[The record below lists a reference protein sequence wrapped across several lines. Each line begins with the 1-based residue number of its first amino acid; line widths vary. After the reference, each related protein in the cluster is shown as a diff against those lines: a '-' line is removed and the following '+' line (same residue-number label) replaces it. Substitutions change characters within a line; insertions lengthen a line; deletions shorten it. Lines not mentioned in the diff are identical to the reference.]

1 MYFIIFACPIT
12 ATMRS
17 LYIYLIILCFLAA
30 PLPLAAQDAA
40 TILKGRIENYL
51 STYQSPDIRIEKLS
65 VDSIRTDV
73 RQKAMRIYLNTTF
86 AYQPFR
92 RVTVAGIYQDILQ
105 LVPDELSG
113 YSMTLYADRY
123 RLEDLI
129 PNYFLAEKDRS
140 RLFGSKLDYKGKPWT
155 VNVSRRYRA
164 EQGLEGRHIA
174 LWQSHGKYYLARQ
187 KRWAWQRP
195 RMYCTSEDIFTQ
207 SFVVPYIIPMLQN
220 AGAVV
225 FTPRERDTQRNE
237 VIVDNDGILTG
248 LSGGSQYV
256 ETESSQSSWM
266 TAEGSGFA
274 HRKRIYRQGD
284 NPFHDGTARYAFT
297 EKKPTGAKAQWIPE
311 IPETGEYAV
320 YVSYKTTARS
330 IDDARYT
337 VRHAGGTTEFRVN
350 QQMGGGTWV
359 YLGTFR
365 FLKGKDANAAMV
377 ELTNQSDNDGGVVS
391 ADAVRFGGGMGNIER
406 GGSTS
411 SLPRY
416 LEGAR
421 YWAQLAGMSDTIYSH
436 SNNDYN
442 DDLNTRSRMVN
453 FLSGGSMFNPQ
464 EQGLGIPFETVFS
477 VHSNA
482 GFNMQDSIFGTL
494 GIYTTDNNDG
504 LLAAGTDRLT
514 SRDLTD
520 LVQTQ
525 IVSDIER
532 TYHGYWTRR
541 SMWNRNYNE
550 TRLPEV
556 PSTIIET
563 LSHQNFTDMTFG
575 HDPNFKFLLSRSI
588 YKAILR
594 YVCTQ
599 HGRSFTVQPLPVED
613 FGIGFASDGT
623 DAISLSWHGVN
634 DPLEASATP
643 QSYIVYTRIG
653 DGGFDNGT
661 PVRGEH
667 YSIDIEPGVI
677 YSFRVTAV
685 NQGGQSMPSEILSAY
700 RSPDERARVLVVN
713 AFDRLSGPA
722 IVNTPD
728 SIGFDLDADPGVP
741 YIYSVSVGG
750 RQTNFRRTQRGDSRG
765 ASGSEYEGLQ
775 VAGNTFDFPYLH
787 GTAIAAAGGYSF
799 TSCSRSALE
808 KGRISPERYQA
819 LDIIMGLQ
827 RQDSAMHAAGSRTYR
842 LFTPEL
848 RTVLRAYSEMGG
860 GIFVSGAYMGRSLDG
875 GADTSFARDVL
886 KYSHGIEHP
895 SHGSTVHAEGMS
907 RTVSFTG
914 ALNTE
919 RYAVVSSDV
928 LMPENTQA
936 FTSMVYSDTRQSA
949 AVAYQGTD
957 YRSFV
962 MGFPFEVID
971 SSDER
976 MRIMRAVL
984 RFITER

>member
-1 MYFIIFACPIT
+1 
-12 ATMRS
+12 MRS
-17 LYIYLIILCFLAA
+17 LKIHLIILCLLAVS
-30 PLPLAAQDAA
+30 LPSAAQDAA
-40 TILKGRIENYL
+40 TMLKGRIENYL
-51 STYQSPDIRIEKLS
+51 STYQNPEIKLEKLG
-65 VDSIRTDV
+65 VDSIRTDAGE
-73 RQKAMRIYLNTTF
+73 KTLRIYLNTTF

-92 RVTVAGIYQDILQ
+92 RVTVAGIYQDIQ
-105 LVPDELSG
+105 PLVPEELSD
-113 YSMTLYADRY
+113 YSLSIYADRY

-129 PNYFLAEKDRS
+129 PNYYLANKDRS
-140 RLFGSKLDYKGKPWT
+140 RLFDSKLDYKGKPW
-155 VNVSRRYRA
+155 VRDISRQYQA

-237 VIVDNDGILTG
+237 VIVDNDGN
-248 LSGGSQYV
+248 LSGSYSESQYV
-256 ETESSQSSWM
+256 EAESSQSSWM
-266 TAEGSGFA
+266 TADGSGFA
-274 HRKRIYRQGD
+274 HRQRVYRQGD
-284 NPFHDGTARYAFT
+284 NPFRDGTSRYAFT
-297 EKKPTGAKAQWIPE
+297 EKRPTGAKAQWIPE
-311 IPETGEYAV
+311 IPETGDYAV
-320 YVSYKTTARS
+320 YVSYQTTPRS
-330 IDDARYT
+330 IDDAHYT
-337 VRHAGGTTEFRVN
+337 VHHAGGATEFHVN

-365 FLKGKDANAAMV
+365 FPKGKDANAAMV

-406 GGSTS
+406 GGNTS

-416 LEGAR
+416 MEGAR
-421 YWAQLAGMSDTIYSH
+421 YWAQWAGMNDTIYSH
-436 SNNDYN
+436 STNDYN
-442 DDLNTRSRMVN
+442 DDLNARTRMVN
-453 FLSGGSMFNPQ
+453 FLSGGSIFNPQ
-464 EQGLGIPFETVFS
+464 ERGLSVPFETVFS

-494 GIYTTDNNDG
+494 GIYTTDNNNG

-514 SRDLTD
+514 SRDLAD
-520 LVQTQ
+520 LLQTQ

-532 TYHGYWTRR
+532 TYHGGYWIRR

-550 TRLPEV
+550 TRVPEV
-556 PSTIIET
+556 PSAIIET

-588 YKAILR
+588 YKGILR

-599 HGRSFTVQPLPVED
+599 HGRSFVVQPLPVED
-613 FGIGFASDGT
+613 FSIDFTSDGT
-623 DAISLSWHGVN
+623 DAISLSWHGVD
-634 DPLEASATP
+634 DPLEESATP

-667 YSIDIEPGVI
+667 YSIDIDPGVI

-685 NQGGQSMPSEILSAY
+685 NEGGQSMPSETLSAY
-700 RSPDERARVLVVN
+700 RSPEERARVLVVN

-741 YIYSVSVGG
+741 YIYSTSIGG
-750 RQTNFRRTQRGDSRG
+750 RQTNFSRTQKGDSRG

-775 VAGNTFDFPYLH
+775 VAGNTFDFPYVH

-827 RQDSAMHAAGSRTYR
+827 RQDSTMHAIGSRTYR

-860 GIFVSGAYMGRSLDG
+860 GIFVSGAYVGRSLDG
-875 GADTSFARDVL
+875 SADTSFARDVL
-886 KYSHGIEHP
+886 KYSYGIEH
-895 SHGSTVHAEGMS
+895 SSNGSNVRAEGMS
-907 RTVSFTG
+907 RTVGFTG
-914 ALNTE
+914 ALNSE

-928 LMPENTQA
+928 IMPENTQA

-971 SSDER
+971 NSDEQ

-984 RFITER
+984 RFLTER